1 MKNLVFCFCVLTMM
15 SCSPTM
21 KIAYRTDNL
30 NVLETDKINNISLSI
45 QFFEDIRSQ
54 SDDNFLHL
62 TSGAWIERVN
72 DERSCINSE
81 VLYKKTPVGQ
91 QMSTIFAE
99 HLSKKLPQL
108 IVYINQ
114 KEYADYYLE
123 AKVKYFRGIQKFST
137 GAAVGAQ
144 FGLIGALATAGA
156 KTQGTIIIELA
167 DIKIFDKQNNLIA
180 TIGDFRKEY
189 EGEFPA
195 DANCYCI
202 YQNMNQ
208 KLSEFNDDLINLL
221 SFEIQNFN

>member
-1 MKNLVFCFCVLTMM
+1 MFCYCCVLIMI

-21 KIAYRTDNL
+21 KIAYNTDNL
-30 NVLETDKINNISLSI
+30 NLLETDKINNISLSV

-54 SDDNFLHL
+54 SENNFLHL
-62 TSGAWIERVN
+62 TSDLWTVRINNEK
-72 DERSCINSE
+72 SCINSE

-99 HLSKKLPQL
+99 HLSKKMPQL
-108 IVYINQ
+108 IVYFNQ

-123 AKVKYFRGIQKFST
+123 ATVKYFQGTQKFST

-167 DIKIFDKQNNLIA
+167 EVKVFDKQNNLI
-180 TIGDFRKEY
+180 ISIDNLRKEY

-202 YQNMNQ
+202 YNNMNQ
-208 KLSEFNDDLINLL
+208 KLSEFNDDLISLL
-221 SFEIQNFN
+221 LMDMQNIK